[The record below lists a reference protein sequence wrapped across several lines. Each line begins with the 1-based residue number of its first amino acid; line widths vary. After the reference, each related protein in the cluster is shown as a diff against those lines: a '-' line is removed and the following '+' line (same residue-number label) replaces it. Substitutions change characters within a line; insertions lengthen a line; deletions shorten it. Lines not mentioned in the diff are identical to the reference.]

1 MCLVV
6 RALTGQNSKGFEQRP
21 KGWRLKGQQEKPSCT
36 RPPRVWL
43 LLPCIPHP
51 QKVTGVSLTIPPALQ
66 VPSPPPPP
74 NADALVLLSF
84 FLTTSS
90 SLYPPLQNPSVN
102 WSLNIK
108 QWKNRLSLGGP
119 ILSDCFMRQRSV
131 LVVLYFTQFKIWMD
145 TPCILCR
152 SFQNLLSDWNNL
164 LSIFWEKLK
173 AYYKT
178 SHKRQ
183 KKKKSV
189 STQIS
194 DQARSSLC
202 LLLVS
207 GERDSGFAPATC
219 PLTAYLR
226 PHPEHSTVFPDQVFL
241 EKA

>member
-1 MCLVV
+1 MSLPLPHLEFEGAPFCTVVLRKAVLLVCV
-6 RALTGQNSKGFEQRP
+6 SGCEGSHWAEQQGVWTETKGLKTEGSAGKAKLYTSSKG
-21 KGWRLKGQQEKPSCT
+21 LASLALYTAPSEGDWC
-36 RPPRVWL
+36 L
-43 LLPCIPHP
+43 FNNSSSSASS
-51 QKVTGVSLTIPPALQ
+51 KS
-66 VPSPPPPP
+66 PPPP

-183 KKKKSV
+183 KKKKNLYPPKSPIKQEV
-189 STQIS
+189 
-194 DQARSSLC
+194 LC
-202 LLLVS
+202 AFS
-207 GERDSGFAPATC
+207 
-219 PLTAYLR
+219 
-226 PHPEHSTVFPDQVFL
+226 
-241 EKA
+241 

>member
-1 MCLVV
+1 M
-6 RALTGQNSKGFEQRP
+6 
-21 KGWRLKGQQEKPSCT
+21 
-36 RPPRVWL
+36 
-43 LLPCIPHP
+43 
-51 QKVTGVSLTIPPALQ
+51 
-66 VPSPPPPP
+66 
-74 NADALVLLSF
+74 
-84 FLTTSS
+84 
-90 SLYPPLQNPSVN
+90 
-102 WSLNIK
+102 
-108 QWKNRLSLGGP
+108 SLGGP